1 MAFDIEVFINNSIRI
16 ATDMGPVYIDPF
28 KMKKEPHDAAV
39 VLITHPHY
47 DHMSPKDIEKV
58 SCDKTIM
65 IVPES
70 VKDKA
75 KEFAAYVG
83 EIRTMKAGDN
93 MQAGQIKVEA
103 VPAYNIFKPFHLKI
117 CGWLGYIIT
126 IDGKRIYV
134 SGDIDA
140 IKEARAVR
148 CDIAMIPIGGF
159 YTMNAKRAAKLI
171 NEIRPEI
178 AIPTHYG
185 SVIGKPEDA
194 EEFKSL
200 VKEPVRVEIKMQY

>member
-1 MAFDIEVFINNSIRI
+1 M
-16 ATDMGPVYIDPF
+16 M
-28 KMKKEPHDAAV
+28 
-39 VLITHPHY
+39 
-47 DHMSPKDIEKV
+47 
-58 SCDKTIM
+58 
-65 IVPES
+65 
-70 VKDKA
+70 
-75 KEFAAYVG
+75 
-83 EIRTMKAGDN
+83 
-93 MQAGQIKVEA
+93 
-103 VPAYNIFKPFHLKI
+103 
-117 CGWLGYIIT
+117 GWLGYIIT
-126 IDGKRIYV
+126 VDGKRIYV

-159 YTMNAKRAAKLI
+159 YTMNAKQAAKLI